1 MLPISSLSG
10 LNAFILQWKS
20 PPYIRRYQ
28 ENRLRYIVR
37 YAYENSY
44 FYRNK
49 FRECG
54 ISPLDICTLEDLRK
68 IPTVTKAELRKDFP
82 QVISKGFTEET
93 CTAEST
99 SGSTGERIKIL
110 HDDNALVRYGVNLL
124 RGHMALGLKP
134 YHKTAYIRYKPVNP
148 NPLEKVGLFKFYHIF
163 SDLAPGIIIEKL
175 KEVNPFTINCYPTV
189 MYLLAKQ
196 ISDEDVRFLSPHHI
210 VTWSEKLT
218 PRVRE
223 TVEEKFGC
231 PVYDQYGA
239 YEFHSVAFECQ
250 KKRMHINADTLIME
264 FLKNGEPVSPGERG
278 EIVMTNLWNRAMP
291 FIRYEIGDIGA
302 FSDDICECGRGL
314 PLIEELEGRIEDSC
328 QTVTGE
334 IVLPSRV
341 ITLFYPYEEIDAF
354 QIVQRKR
361 DEIRIKVVKGDNYSQ
376 KIENEICDKFK
387 SIFGEGS
394 TIKMEYVKEI
404 EKKEG
409 KQRVV
414 ICEVNNR

>member
-1 MLPISSLSG
+1 MFPISSLSG

-20 PPYIRRYQ
+20 PHYIRRYQ
-28 ENRLRYIVR
+28 EKRLRYIVR
-37 YAYENSY
+37 YAYENSH

-54 ISPLDICTLEDLRK
+54 ITPLDIHTLEDLRK
-68 IPTVTKAELRKDFP
+68 IPTVTKAELRKNFP

-93 CTAEST
+93 CTTEST

-134 YHKTAYIRYKPVNP
+134 YHKTAYVRYKPVNP
-148 NPLEKVGLFKFYHIF
+148 NPLEKMGFFKFYHIF
-163 SDLAPGIIIEKL
+163 SDLAPGIIIKKL
-175 KEVNPFTINCYPTV
+175 KEISPFTINCYPTV

-196 ISDEDVRFLSPHHI
+196 ILDEDVRFLSPHHI

-250 KKRMHINADTLIME
+250 RKRMHINADTLIME

-314 PLIEELEGRIEDSC
+314 PLIDELEGRIEDSC
-328 QTVTGE
+328 QTITGE
-334 IVLPSRV
+334 VVLPSRV

-354 QIVQRKR
+354 QVIQRKR
-361 DEIRIKVVKGDNYSQ
+361 DEVRIKVVRGDSYSQ
-376 KIENEICDKFK
+376 KIENEICEKFK

-394 TIKMEYVKEI
+394 TIKMDYVKEI

-414 ICEVNNR
+414 ICEV

>member
-1 MLPISSLSG
+1 MLPVSSLSG
-10 LNAFILQWKS
+10 LNAFVLQWKS
-20 PPYIRRYQ
+20 PQYIRRYQ
-28 ENRLRYIVR
+28 EKRLRYIVR

-49 FRECG
+49 FKECG
-54 ISPLDICTLEDLRK
+54 ITPLDICTLEDLRK
-68 IPTVTKAELRKDFP
+68 IPTVTKAELRKNFP

-110 HDDNALVRYGVNLL
+110 HDYNALVRYGLNLL

-148 NPLEKVGLFKFYHIF
+148 NPLEKMGLFKFYHIF
-163 SDLAPGIIIEKL
+163 SDLPPGTIIEKL
-175 KEVNPFTINCYPTV
+175 KEISPFTINCYPTV

-264 FLKNGEPVSPGERG
+264 FLRDGEPAAPGERG

-291 FIRYEIGDIGA
+291 FIRYEIGDIGV

-328 QTVTGE
+328 QTISGE
-334 IVLPSRV
+334 IVLPSRL

-354 QIVQRKR
+354 QVVQRKR
-361 DEIRIKVVKGDNYSQ
+361 DEIRIKVVRGDNYSRT
-376 KIENEICDKFK
+376 IENEILDKFK
-387 SIFGEGS
+387 TIFGEDS
-394 TIKMEYVKEI
+394 TIKMEYVKKI
-404 EKKEG
+404 ERREG
-409 KQRVV
+409 KRRVV
-414 ICEVNNR
+414 VCEVK